1 MCNCAVYLKLTQYCK
16 PTMLLFIYM
25 CVYIY
30 RERERE
36 TKKEMQNKTTMIYH
50 HTPIRMTKI

>member
-25 CVYIY
+25 YVYIYIY
-30 RERERE
+30 RERD
-36 TKKEMQNKTTMIYH
+36 KKGNAK
-50 HTPIRMTKI
+50 

>member
-1 MCNCAVYLKLTQYCK
+1 MC
-16 PTMLLFIYM
+16 I
-25 CVYIY
+25 YIY
-30 RERERE
+30 IERE